1 MKKFN
6 ALLVLSALA
15 FSIPSF
21 ADEFGG
27 VIDLK
32 KEGKEFFGLSNKYLK
47 SISSGEG
54 ISFSFQDSRSHY
66 VERILISAI
75 GEQSQFSFVK
85 VYADGEEVATLGVPG
100 KDPDYPIV
108 IRGQVSNIT
117 LKAQDNSKVKILDF
131 KLFTERKDYS
141 SYQSIPRTQRS
152 RYSMEQWGGKVLDI
166 ALEIEN
172 LRRIDT
178 KITIEDVKTYVLPM
192 KKIAFKLQASDNARD
207 TRSLN
212 TKGKARE
219 LVKSIDRSLEL
230 FESESFLLDQ
240 RYDML
245 ILDLE
250 TIKQDIGD
258 KYDINVD

>member
-1 MKKFN
+1 MKILN
-6 ALLVLSALA
+6 ALLVLATLTTTL
-15 FSIPSF
+15 PSF

-27 VIDLK
+27 IIDLK

-54 ISFSFQDSRSHY
+54 ISFSFQDNRSHY

-100 KDPDYPIV
+100 RDPDYPIV

-117 LKAQDNSKVKILDF
+117 LKAQDNSRVKILDF

-141 SYQSIPRTQRS
+141 SYQSIPRKERS
-152 RYSMEQWGGKVLDI
+152 RFSLDQWGGKILDL
-166 ALEIEN
+166 ALEVEF
-172 LRRIDT
+172 LRRVDN
-178 KITIEDVKTYVLPM
+178 KISADDVMKYVLPM
-192 KKIAFKLQASDNARD
+192 KKMAFKIQASDNVRD
-207 TRSLN
+207 SRSLN
-212 TKGKARE
+212 TKDKAKE
-219 LVKSIDRSLEL
+219 LVKSIDHALEL
-230 FESESFLLDQ
+230 FESDSFLLDQ

-250 TIKQDIGD
+250 TIKQDIGE
-258 KYDINVD
+258 KYDIKID

>member
-1 MKKFN
+1 MKNFKAF
-6 ALLVLSALA
+6 LLLTSMVLAVPA
-15 FSIPSF
+15 F

-32 KEGKEFFGLSNKYLK
+32 QEGKEFLGLSNKYIK

-54 ISFSFQDSRSHY
+54 ISFSFQDNRSHY
-66 VERILISAI
+66 VERVLISAI
-75 GEQSQFSFVK
+75 GLQSQFSFVK

-100 KDPDYPIV
+100 RDPDYPIV

-141 SYQSIPRTQRS
+141 SYQSIPKTSRS
-152 RYSMEQWGGKVLDI
+152 RFSIEQWGGKVLDLT
-166 ALEIEN
+166 LEVEY
-172 LRRIDT
+172 LRKIDN
-178 KITIEDVKTYVLPM
+178 KLSIDDVQKYVLPL

-207 TRSLN
+207 VRSLN
-212 TKGKARE
+212 TKEKARE
-219 LVKSIDRSLEL
+219 LVKEIDHALEL
-230 FESESFLLDQ
+230 FESDSFLLDQ

-250 TIKQDIGD
+250 TIKQDIAD
-258 KYDINVD
+258 KYDIKVD